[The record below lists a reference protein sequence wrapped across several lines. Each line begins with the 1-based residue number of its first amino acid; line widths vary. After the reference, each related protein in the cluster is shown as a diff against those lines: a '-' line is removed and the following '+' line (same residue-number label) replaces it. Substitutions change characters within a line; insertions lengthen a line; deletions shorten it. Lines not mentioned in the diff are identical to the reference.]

1 MEFCHETLYFIPTSF
16 TQMPFGG
23 SAVTNRKGHISLYDA
38 IPQINPPTLTES
50 KKTKSLGT

>member
-50 KKTKSLGT
+50 KKKSLGT